1 MLEAAERLIGG
12 NAQLGFHVRLTLLLG
27 EKAATSVETEDLRD
41 DSGRVV
47 AERKRGKRSTAIA
60 FVASQGE
67 GLADFV
73 WTKMPSLI
81 EEFRRQQGD
90 RK

>member
-1 MLEAAERLIGG
+1 
-12 NAQLGFHVRLTLLLG
+12 VLLG
-27 EKAATSVETEDLRD
+27 LKPAASVEAEDLRD

-47 AERKRGKRSTAIA
+47 ARRKRGRRSTAIA
-60 FVASQGE
+60 ISAGQGE

-81 EEFRRQQGD
+81 EEFRRQQAD

>member
-1 MLEAAERLIGG
+1 MLEAAELLIGG
-12 NAQLGFHVRLTLLLG
+12 EPQLGFHVRLTLLLG
-27 EKAATSVETEDLRD
+27 QRATPSVETEDLRD

-47 AERKRGKRSTAIA
+47 AERKRGKRSTSIA
-60 FVASQGE
+60 FAAGQDE

>member
-1 MLEAAERLIGG
+1 MI
-12 NAQLGFHVRLTLLLG
+12 
-27 EKAATSVETEDLRD
+27 
-41 DSGRVV
+41 

-60 FVASQGE
+60 FAAGQSE

-73 WTKMPSLI
+73 WSKMPSLI

-90 RK
+90 REVAGSQAFAANAPGA